1 MEFAQ
6 QSARFYVDEVGE
18 EASNADPFP
27 HTSIPATDR
36 SHWGEQKPEKVSL
49 SLD

>member
-6 QSARFYVDEVGE
+6 QSESVCVDEVGE
-18 EASNADPFP
+18 EASNAGPFP
-27 HTSIPATDR
+27 HPSVSATDR
-36 SHWGEQKPEKVSL
+36 GHWTEQKPEKVSL